1 MVEYLRRSREG
12 GAQHN
17 AGGLFLRE
25 MELRSEV
32 GSFAEILSRYI
43 GQSNAPDCF
52 ICFIHMT
59 ADQR

>member
-12 GAQHN
+12 V
-17 AGGLFLRE
+17 
-25 MELRSEV
+25 RSTMPAAFF
-32 GSFAEILSRYI
+32 FARWNLDPRLDRLQEILSRYI